1 MNSTDTIA
9 AEPAKKPEVSQLPL
23 MQSKPYDR
31 IVPLI
36 VATAL
41 FMENMDSTVIA
52 TSLPAIARAIG
63 TNPLA
68 LKLAVT
74 SYLLS
79 LAICIPASG
88 WTADRFGARNVFR
101 IAIAVFVLGSI
112 GCAASRSL
120 EEFVFARIVQ
130 GMGGAMMTPVGRLI
144 MVRSVDKRL
153 LVNAMSLVT
162 MPALIGPIC
171 GPPLGGF
178 ITTYASWH
186 WIFLIN
192 VPIGLVGMGLAT
204 RYIANVHVEHRDPFD
219 FVGFVLSGLAIA
231 GLAFGL
237 SVMGLDFLPVSVVA
251 TLLCVGTVSALA
263 YVIHA
268 KRTPAP
274 ILDLT
279 LLKLPTFRASIF
291 GGFLFRLGIGALPFL
306 LPLLLQ
312 IGFDLTPFQSGL
324 ITFTTA
330 LGSMFMKAAVASV
343 LNRFGYRN
351 VLLYNALISSAFLA
365 ACASFVPGMPF
376 WAMIVILLSGGFFRS
391 LQFTSINTIAYA
403 EIEPPQMSRA
413 TAMVAVA
420 QQLALSTGVAVG
432 ALVVEITLRLKHS
445 AAMGASDFPPA
456 FLVVGLLSAS
466 AMLIFYRLPPDAG
479 AELSGRKTAAAD
491 VANRKA

>member
-1 MNSTDTIA
+1 M
-9 AEPAKKPEVSQLPL
+9 EQR
-23 MQSKPYDR
+23 PYDR
-31 IVPLI
+31 VVPLI
-36 VATAL
+36 VAVAL

-101 IAIAVFVLGSI
+101 IAIGVFVLGSI
-112 GCAASRSL
+112 GCATSHSL
-120 EEFVFARIVQ
+120 EEFVLARIVQ

-144 MVRSVDKRL
+144 MVRSIDKRL
-153 LVNAMSLVT
+153 LLNAMSWVT
-162 MPALIGPIC
+162 VPALIGPIC

-192 VPIGLVGMGLAT
+192 VPIGLVGIVMASFH
-204 RYIANVHVEHRDPFD
+204 IANIRVEHHDPFD
-219 FVGFVLSGLAIA
+219 FVGFMLAGIGVA

-237 SVMGLDFLPVSVVA
+237 SVMGLEFLPTNVVA
-251 TLLCVGTVSALA
+251 ALLAVGAISAFA
-263 YVIHA
+263 YVVHA
-268 KRTPAP
+268 RRTPAP
-274 ILDLT
+274 ILDLN
-279 LLKLPTFRASIF
+279 LLRLPTFRASIL

-324 ITFTTA
+324 ITFTSA

-351 VLLYNALISSAFLA
+351 VLLYNSLLSSAFLA
-365 ACASFVPGMPF
+365 ACATFVPGMPF
-376 WAMIVILLSGGFFRS
+376 PVMIAILLSGGFFRS

-403 EIEPPQMSRA
+403 EIEPTKMSRA
-413 TAMVAVA
+413 TALTAAA
-420 QQLALSTGVAVG
+420 QQLSLSTGVAVG
-432 ALVVEITLRLKHS
+432 ALVVEITLRLKHG
-445 AAMGASDFPPA
+445 AAMGAADFPPA
-456 FLVVGLLSAS
+456 FLIVGALAATAALAFMQLS
-466 AMLIFYRLPPDAG
+466 PEAG
-479 AELSGRKTAAAD
+479 AELSGRRTAKAA
-491 VANRKA
+491 VANKNP

>member
-1 MNSTDTIA
+1 M
-9 AEPAKKPEVSQLPL
+9 EER
-23 MQSKPYDR
+23 PYDR

-41 FMENMDSTVIA
+41 FMENMDSTVIS
-52 TSLPAIARAIG
+52 TSLPAIARALG

-88 WTADRFGARNVFR
+88 WTADRLGARNVFR
-101 IAIAVFVLGSI
+101 AAIAIFVLGSI

-144 MVRSVDKRL
+144 MVRSIDKKL

-178 ITTYASWH
+178 ITTYFSWH

-192 VPIGLVGMGLAT
+192 VPIGLAGIALAS
-204 RYIANVHVEHRDPFD
+204 RFIANIRIEHHDPFD
-219 FVGFVLSGLAIA
+219 FVGFVLSGLAIT

-237 SVMGLDFLPVSVVA
+237 SAMGLEFLPTSVVV
-251 TLLCVGTVSALA
+251 TLLCVGAVAAVT

-274 ILDLT
+274 ILDLS

-343 LNRFGYRN
+343 LRRFGYRN
-351 VLLYNALISSAFLA
+351 VLLYNALISSVFLA
-365 ACASFVPGMPF
+365 ACATFVPGMPF
-376 WAMIVILLSGGFFRS
+376 AVMIAILLSGGFFRS

-403 EIEPPQMSRA
+403 EIEPPKMSRA

-432 ALVVEITLRLKHS
+432 ALVVEITLRLKGS
-445 AAMGASDFPPA
+445 TAMGASDFPPA
-456 FLVVGLLSAS
+456 FLALSLLSAS
-466 AMLIFYRLPPDAG
+466 AALIFFRLAPDAG
-479 AELSGRKTAAAD
+479 SELSGRRAVEAK
-491 VANRKA
+491 VASKSP

>member
-1 MNSTDTIA
+1 M
-9 AEPAKKPEVSQLPL
+9 ER
-23 MQSKPYDR
+23 PYDR
-31 IVPLI
+31 MVPLI

-52 TSLPAIARAIG
+52 TSLPAIARALG

-79 LAICIPASG
+79 LAIFIPASG
-88 WTADRFGARNVFR
+88 WTADRFGARHVFR
-101 IAIAVFVLGSI
+101 VAIGVFVLGSI
-112 GCAASRSL
+112 GCAASHSL
-120 EEFVFARIVQ
+120 PEFVFARIVQ

-144 MVRSVDKRL
+144 MVRSTDKSL
-153 LVNAMSLVT
+153 LVHAMSFVT
-162 MPALIGPIC
+162 IPALIGPIC

-178 ITTYASWH
+178 ITTYFTWH

-192 VPIGLVGMGLAT
+192 VPIGLAGIALAT
-204 RYIANVHVEHRDPFD
+204 RYIANVHVERPDPFD
-219 FVGFVLSGLAIA
+219 LVGFVLAGLAIA

-237 SVMGLDFLPVSVVA
+237 SAVGLEFLPTGLVA
-251 TLLCVGTVSALA
+251 SLLGVGAVAAVL

-268 KRTPAP
+268 GRTPAP
-274 ILDLT
+274 ILDLS
-279 LLKLPTFRASIF
+279 LLRLSTFRASIF

-343 LNRFGYRN
+343 LGRFGYRT
-351 VLLYNALISSAFLA
+351 VLLYNALISSAFLG
-365 ACASFVPGMPF
+365 ACATFVHGMPF
-376 WAMIVILLSGGFFRS
+376 AAMIAILLSGGFFRS

-403 EIEPPQMSRA
+403 DIEPAKMSRA
-413 TAMVAVA
+413 TAMVAAA

-432 ALVVEITLRLKHS
+432 ALVVEITLRLRHTT
-445 AAMGASDFPPA
+445 AMGINDFPPA
-456 FLVVGLLSAS
+456 FLVVALLSAS
-466 AMLIFYRLPPDAG
+466 AVLIFMRLSPDAG
-479 AELSGRKTAAAD
+479 AELSGRKVTKPGAAISPG
-491 VANRKA
+491 

>member
-1 MNSTDTIA
+1 
-9 AEPAKKPEVSQLPL
+9 
-23 MQSKPYDR
+23 MQSKHNDR

-36 VATAL
+36 VAVAL

-101 IAIAVFVLGSI
+101 IAIGIFILGSI
-112 GCAASRSL
+112 GCAASHSL
-120 EEFVFARIVQ
+120 EEFVIARIVQ

-144 MVRSVDKRL
+144 MVRSVDKHL
-153 LVNAMSLVT
+153 LLNAMSLVT
-162 MPALIGPIC
+162 IPALIGPIC

-192 VPIGLVGMGLAT
+192 VPIGLVGIVAAT
-204 RYIANVHVEHRDPFD
+204 RFIANVRVEQQPPFD
-219 FVGFVLSGLAIA
+219 LTGFVLAGLAVA

-237 SVMGLDFLPVSVVA
+237 SVLGLDFLPAGIVA
-251 TLLCVGTVSALA
+251 TLIAVGAVCAVA
-263 YVIHA
+263 YVVHA

-274 ILDLT
+274 ILDLD

-312 IGFDLTPFQSGL
+312 IGFNLTPFQSGL
-324 ITFTTA
+324 ITFTSA
-330 LGSMFMKAAVASV
+330 LGSMFMKAAVAS
-343 LNRFGYRN
+343 LLKLFGYRN
-351 VLLYNALISSAFLA
+351 VLLYNSLISSVFLA

-376 WAMIVILLSGGFFRS
+376 WAMIAILLSGGFFRS

-403 EIEPPQMSRA
+403 EIDPPLMSRA
-413 TAMVAVA
+413 TALTAAA
-420 QQLALSTGVAVG
+420 QQLSLSTGVAVG

-445 AAMGASDFPPA
+445 PTMGAADFPPA
-456 FLVVGLLSAS
+456 FLAISVLAAS
-466 AMLIFYRLPPDAG
+466 AALVFMQLSPTAG
-479 AELSGRKTAAAD
+479 EELSGRRAAQAEL
-491 VANRKA
+491 ANQRS

>member
-1 MNSTDTIA
+1 MESGPS
-9 AEPAKKPEVSQLPL
+9 E
-23 MQSKPYDR
+23 R

-41 FMENMDSTVIA
+41 FMENMDSTVIS
-52 TSLPAIARAIG
+52 TSLPAIAQALG

-101 IAIAVFVLGSI
+101 VAIGVFVLGSI
-112 GCAASRSL
+112 GCAASHTL
-120 EEFVFARIVQ
+120 QEFVFARIVQ

-144 MVRSVDKRL
+144 MVRSIDKRR

-162 MPALIGPIC
+162 MPALIGPIA

-192 VPIGLVGMGLAT
+192 VPIGLVGIGLVS
-204 RYIANVHVEHRDPFD
+204 RFIPNIRVERPDPFD
-219 FVGFVLSGLAIA
+219 FVGFVLSGCAIG

-237 SVMGLDFLPVSVVA
+237 SAMGLEFLPTYVVA
-251 TLLCVGTVSALA
+251 SLLGVGAIAALG
-263 YVIHA
+263 YIFHA
-268 KRTPAP
+268 RRSPAP
-274 ILDLT
+274 ILDLS
-279 LLKLPTFRASIF
+279 LFRLQTFRASVF

-312 IGFDLTPFQSGL
+312 VGFKLSPFQSGL

-330 LGSMFMKAAVASV
+330 LGSMFMKAAVAGV
-343 LNRFGYRN
+343 LRRFGYRN
-351 VLLYNALISSAFLA
+351 VLVYNALISSAFVA
-365 ACASFVPGMPF
+365 ACASFVEGMPF
-376 WAMIVILLSGGFFRS
+376 TAMIAILLSGGFFRS

-403 EIEPPQMSRA
+403 EIEPAKMSRA
-413 TAMVAVA
+413 TAMVAAA
-420 QQLALSTGVAVG
+420 QQLSLSTGVAVG
-432 ALVVEITLRLKHS
+432 ALVVELTLRLKNS
-445 AAMGASDFPPA
+445 AAMGINDFPPA
-456 FLVVGLLSAS
+456 FLAVGLLSAS
-466 AMLIFYRLPPDAG
+466 AAFIFWRLPSDAG
-479 AELSGRKTAAAD
+479 AELSGRKAQAGAD
-491 VANRKA
+491 DALATVPHQPRKPFANR

>member
-1 MNSTDTIA
+1 M
-9 AEPAKKPEVSQLPL
+9 
-23 MQSKPYDR
+23 
-31 IVPLI
+31 PLI
-36 VATAL
+36 VAVAL

-52 TSLPAIARAIG
+52 TSLPAIARALD

-88 WTADRFGARNVFR
+88 WIADHFGARNVFR
-101 IAIAVFVLGSI
+101 LAIGVFVLGSI

-120 EEFVFARIVQ
+120 EEFVLARVVQ

-144 MVRSVDKRL
+144 MVRSIDKKL

-192 VPIGLVGMGLAT
+192 VPVGLAGIVLAS
-204 RYIANVHVEHRDPFD
+204 RYIANVRVDRYDPFD
-219 FVGFVLSGLAIA
+219 YIGFVLSGLAIA

-237 SVMGLDFLPVSVVA
+237 SALGLEFLPVSIVT
-251 TLLCVGTVSALA
+251 TLICVGAVAAVA

-268 KRTPAP
+268 RRTPAP
-274 ILDLT
+274 ILDLS
-279 LLKLPTFRASIF
+279 LLRLPTFRASIF

-312 IGFDLTPFQSGL
+312 IGFNLTPFQSGL

-330 LGSMFMKAAVASV
+330 LGSFFMKAAIVSV

-365 ACASFVPGMPF
+365 ACATFAPGMSYVV
-376 WAMIVILLSGGFFRS
+376 MIVILLSGGFFRS

-403 EIEPPQMSRA
+403 EIEPPKMSRA
-413 TAMVAVA
+413 TAMVAAA
-420 QQLALSTGVAVG
+420 QQLSLSTGVAVG
-432 ALVVEITLRLKHS
+432 ALIVELTLRLKHS
-445 AAMGASDFPPA
+445 PTMGAADFPPA
-456 FLVVGLLSAS
+456 FLAIGALAAS
-466 AMLIFYRLPPDAG
+466 AAFIFARLPPDAG
-479 AELSGRKTAAAD
+479 AELSGRKAAEAD
-491 VANRKA
+491 VASAGP

>member
-1 MNSTDTIA
+1 MEET
-9 AEPAKKPEVSQLPL
+9 P
-23 MQSKPYDR
+23 PYDR

-36 VATAL
+36 FATAL
-41 FMENMDSTVIA
+41 FMENMDSTVIS
-52 TSLPAIARAIG
+52 TSLPAIARALG

-88 WTADRFGARNVFR
+88 WTADRFGPGNVFR
-101 IAIAVFVLGSI
+101 IAIGVFILGSI
-112 GCAASRSL
+112 GCAASHSL
-120 EEFVFARIVQ
+120 EEFVIARIVQ

-144 MVRSVDKRL
+144 MVRSIDKRQL
-153 LVNAMSLVT
+153 LNAMSLVT

-192 VPIGLVGMGLAT
+192 VPIGLLGIVLAT
-204 RYIANVHVEHRDPFD
+204 RFIANVHVEHRTPFD
-219 FVGFVLSGLAIA
+219 YVGFVLSGLAIA
-231 GLAFGL
+231 RLAFGL
-237 SVMGLDFLPVSVVA
+237 SAMGLDFLPTGVVA
-251 TLLCVGTVSALA
+251 ALLGGGALSSLA
-263 YVIHA
+263 YIAHA
-268 KRTPAP
+268 RRTPAP
-274 ILDLT
+274 ILDLS
-279 LLKLPTFRASIF
+279 LLKLPTFRASIY

-324 ITFTTA
+324 ITFTSA

-343 LNRFGYRN
+343 VRRFGYRD

-365 ACASFVPGMPF
+365 ACATFVPGMPY
-376 WAMIVILLSGGFFRS
+376 AVMIAILLSGGFFRS

-403 EIEPPQMSRA
+403 EIEPPKMSRA
-413 TAMVAVA
+413 TAMVAAA
-420 QQLALSTGVAVG
+420 QQLSLSTGVAVG
-432 ALVVEITLRLKHS
+432 ALIVELTLRLKHS
-445 AAMGASDFPPA
+445 ATMGAADFPPA
-456 FLVVGLLSAS
+456 FLVVGALSAS
-466 AMLIFYRLPPDAG
+466 AVFIFARLPPDAG
-479 AELSGRKTAAAD
+479 AELSGRHAAETP
-491 VANRKA
+491 VATLRTPEPASEQV

>member
-1 MNSTDTIA
+1 M
-9 AEPAKKPEVSQLPL
+9 EQR
-23 MQSKPYDR
+23 PYDR

-41 FMENMDSTVIA
+41 FMENMDSTVIS
-52 TSLPAIARAIG
+52 TSLPAIARALD

-79 LAICIPASG
+79 LAIFIPASG

-101 IAIAVFVLGSI
+101 TAIGVFMLGSI
-112 GCAASRSL
+112 GCAASHSL
-120 EEFVFARIVQ
+120 PEFVLARIVQ

-144 MVRSVDKRL
+144 MVRSIDKKL
-153 LVNAMSLVT
+153 LINAMSLVT

-178 ITTYASWH
+178 ITTYFSWH

-192 VPIGLVGMGLAT
+192 VPIGLIGIVAAT
-204 RYIANVHVEHRDPFD
+204 RFIANVHVERTDPFD
-219 FVGFVLSGLAIA
+219 YVGFVLSGLAIA

-237 SVMGLDFLPVSVVA
+237 SAMGLKSLPTGVVA
-251 TLLCVGTVSALA
+251 ALLALGTVSAAA
-263 YVIHA
+263 YIIHA
-268 KRTPAP
+268 RRSPAP
-274 ILDLT
+274 ILDLS
-279 LLKLPTFRASIF
+279 LLRLPTFRASIF

-312 IGFDLTPFQSGL
+312 IGFGLSPFQSGL

-343 LNRFGYRN
+343 LKRFGYRN

-365 ACASFVPGMPF
+365 ACATFVYGMPYI
-376 WAMIVILLSGGFFRS
+376 AMVEILLSGGFFRS

-403 EIEPPQMSRA
+403 EIEPAKMSRA
-413 TAMVAVA
+413 TSMVAAA
-420 QQLALSTGVAVG
+420 QQLSLSTGVAVG
-432 ALVVEITLRLKHS
+432 ALVVEATLRLRDTT
-445 AAMGASDFPPA
+445 AITVADFPAA
-456 FLVVGLLSAS
+456 FLVVAALSAS
-466 AMLIFYRLPPDAG
+466 AALIFYRLPADAG
-479 AELSGRKTAAAD
+479 SELSGRKAAEAK
-491 VANRKA
+491 VANTAR

>member
-1 MNSTDTIA
+1 MES
-9 AEPAKKPEVSQLPL
+9 PPS
-23 MQSKPYDR
+23 DR

-41 FMENMDSTVIA
+41 FMENMDSTVIS
-52 TSLPAIARAIG
+52 TSLPAIAQALG

-79 LAICIPASG
+79 LAIFIPASG
-88 WTADRFGARNVFR
+88 WTADRFGTRNVFR
-101 IAIAVFVLGSI
+101 AAIGVFVLGSI
-112 GCAASRSL
+112 GCAASHSL
-120 EEFVFARIVQ
+120 EQFVFARIVQ

-144 MVRSVDKRL
+144 MVRSIDKQR

-192 VPIGLVGMGLAT
+192 VPIGFLGIALAS
-204 RYIANVHVEHRDPFD
+204 RFIANIRIERPDPFD
-219 FVGFVLSGLAIA
+219 FIGFLLSGCAVA

-237 SVMGLDFLPVSVVA
+237 SAMGLDFLPAGVVA
-251 TLLCVGTVSALA
+251 SLLCGGAIAAAA

-268 KRTPAP
+268 RHAPAP
-274 ILDLT
+274 ILDLN
-279 LLKLPTFRASIF
+279 LLRLPTFRASIF

-312 IGFDLTPFQSGL
+312 VGFNLTPFQSGL
-324 ITFTTA
+324 ITFTAA
-330 LGSMFMKAAVASV
+330 LGAMFMKAAVASV
-343 LNRFGYRN
+343 LRRFGYRN

-365 ACASFVPGMPF
+365 ACASFVQGMPF
-376 WAMIVILLSGGFFRS
+376 AAMVAILLSGGFFRS

-403 EIEPPQMSRA
+403 EIEPAKMSRA
-413 TAMVAVA
+413 TAMVSAA

-432 ALVVEITLRLKHS
+432 ALVVELMLRLKHS
-445 AAMGASDFPPA
+445 PTITINDFPPA
-456 FLVVGLLSAS
+456 FLFVGLLSAS
-466 AMLIFYRLPPDAG
+466 AAFIFVRLPVDAG
-479 AELSGRKTAAAD
+479 AELSGRKTEP
-491 VANRKA
+491 R

>member
-1 MNSTDTIA
+1 M
-9 AEPAKKPEVSQLPL
+9 EQR
-23 MQSKPYDR
+23 PYDR

-41 FMENMDSTVIA
+41 FMENMDSTVIS
-52 TSLPAIARAIG
+52 TSLPAIARALD

-79 LAICIPASG
+79 LAIFIPASG

-101 IAIAVFVLGSI
+101 TAIGVFMLGSI
-112 GCAASRSL
+112 GCAASHSL
-120 EEFVFARIVQ
+120 QEFVLARIVQ

-144 MVRSVDKRL
+144 MVRSIDKRL

-178 ITTYASWH
+178 ITTYFSWH

-192 VPIGLVGMGLAT
+192 VPIGLVGIVAAT
-204 RYIANVHVEHRDPFD
+204 RFIANVHVERTDPFD
-219 FVGFVLSGLAIA
+219 YVGFVLSGLAIA

-237 SVMGLDFLPVSVVA
+237 SAMGLESLPTGLVA
-251 TLLCVGTVSALA
+251 ALLALGAVSAVA

-268 KRTPAP
+268 KRSPAP
-274 ILDLT
+274 ILDLS

-343 LNRFGYRN
+343 LKRFGYRN

-365 ACASFVPGMPF
+365 GCATFVHGMPYI
-376 WAMIVILLSGGFFRS
+376 AMVAILLSGGFFRS

-403 EIEPPQMSRA
+403 EIEPAKMSRA
-413 TAMVAVA
+413 TAMVAAA
-420 QQLALSTGVAVG
+420 QQLSLSTGVAVG
-432 ALVVEITLRLKHS
+432 ALVVEITLRLKDTTTITV
-445 AAMGASDFPPA
+445 ADFPAA
-456 FLVVGLLSAS
+456 FLVVAALSAS
-466 AMLIFYRLPPDAG
+466 AALIFYRLAPDAG
-479 AELSGRKTAAAD
+479 WELSGRKSAQAR
-491 VANRKA
+491 VANNT

>member
-1 MNSTDTIA
+1 M
-9 AEPAKKPEVSQLPL
+9 EER
-23 MQSKPYDR
+23 PYDR

-41 FMENMDSTVIA
+41 FVIA
-52 TSLPAIARAIG
+52 TSLPAIARALE

-101 IAIAVFVLGSI
+101 AAIGVFVLGSI
-112 GCAASRSL
+112 GCAVSHSL
-120 EEFVFARIVQ
+120 EQFVFARIVQ

-144 MVRSVDKRL
+144 MVRGIDKKF

-192 VPIGLVGMGLAT
+192 VPIGLAGIALAS
-204 RYIANVHVEHRDPFD
+204 RYIANIHVEHRDPFD

-237 SVMGLDFLPVSVVA
+237 SAMGLEFLPTGIVAALLGTGAVA
-251 TLLCVGTVSALA
+251 TVL

-268 KRTPAP
+268 GRTPAP
-274 ILDLT
+274 ILDLN
-279 LLKLPTFRASIF
+279 LLKLPTFRASVG

-312 IGFDLTPFQSGL
+312 IGFNLTPFQSGL
-324 ITFTTA
+324 ITFTAA
-330 LGSMFMKAAVASV
+330 LGAMFMKAAVAGV

-365 ACASFVPGMPF
+365 ACAAFVPGVPF
-376 WAMIVILLSGGFFRS
+376 WAMIAVLLSGGFFRS

-403 EIEPPQMSRA
+403 EIEPAKMSRA
-413 TAMVAVA
+413 TAMVSVA
-420 QQLALSTGVAVG
+420 QQLSLSTGVAIG
-432 ALVVEITLRLKHS
+432 ALVVELTLRLKGS

-456 FLVVGLLSAS
+456 FLFVSLLSAS
-466 AMLIFYRLPPDAG
+466 AVFIFYRLAPDAG
-479 AELSGRKTAAAD
+479 AELSGRKVVEANAASKNA
-491 VANRKA
+491 